1 MTEQQRAATHRSTA
15 PRKYAPSAK
24 RAARTS
30 EARDRIRRAAWHAF
44 STQGLDAASIAGI
57 VRESGVSTGS
67 FYNHFGSKEAL
78 FEVFLK
84 ELAEE
89 VRALTARARAKA
101 DDLETML
108 RISFEAL
115 LEHIVSIEGARGFI
129 ERNQHHVRASLHQ
142 FDAME
147 QMLEDLRRDVARG
160 AGRSLSAQELDLV
173 ARMIFAMGLETIL
186 QLDERP
192 GPSSSEAAAL
202 MTAMIVRGVGGLG
215 LEKT

>member
-1 MTEQQRAATHRSTA
+1 MTERPKVATGNARTG
-15 PRKYAPSAK
+15 RKYSPSAK

-30 EARDRIRRAAWHAF
+30 AARERIRRAAWDAF
-44 STQGLDAASIAGI
+44 ATQGLDAASIAGI

-78 FEVFLK
+78 FEDFLE

-89 VRALTARARAKA
+89 VRDLTARARAKA
-101 DDLETML
+101 EDLETML
-108 RISFEAL
+108 RISFVAL

-129 ERNQHHVRASLHQ
+129 ARNQHHVRASLHQ

-147 QMLEDLRRDVARG
+147 QMLEDLRQDVARG
-160 AGRSLSAQELDLV
+160 VGRPLRAQELDLV

-192 GPSSSEAAAL
+192 GPASSEAAAL

>member
-1 MTEQQRAATHRSTA
+1 MTERPPSDRDLPKST
-15 PRKYAPSAK
+15 RKYAPSAK

-30 EARDRIRRAAWHAF
+30 EARERIRRAAWDAF

-78 FEVFLK
+78 FETFLE

-115 LEHIVSIEGARGFI
+115 LEHIVSIEGAHGFI
-129 ERNQHHVRASLHQ
+129 ERNQHHLRASLHR

-147 QMLEDLRRDVARG
+147 RMLEDLRLDVARG
-160 AGRSLSAQELDLV
+160 AGRALSAQELDLV

-192 GPSSSEAAAL
+192 GPSSSDAAAL
-202 MTAMIVRGVGGLG
+202 MTEMIVRGVGGLG
-215 LEKT
+215 LEKS

>member
-1 MTEQQRAATHRSTA
+1 MTERPRSA
-15 PRKYAPSAK
+15 SPGSGAGRRYAPSIK

-78 FEVFLK
+78 FEAFLE

-89 VRALTARARAKA
+89 VRDLTARARAEA

-115 LEHIVSIEGARGFI
+115 LAHIVAIDGARGFI
-129 ERNQHHVRASLHQ
+129 ARNQHHLRASLHR
-142 FDAME
+142 FAAME
-147 QMLEDLRRDVARG
+147 QMLEDLRQDVVRG
-160 AGRSLSAQELDLV
+160 AGRALSSQELDLV
-173 ARMIFAMGLETIL
+173 ARMIFAIGLETIL

-192 GPSSSEAAAL
+192 DPPGAAAAAL

-215 LEKT
+215 LA

>member
-1 MTEQQRAATHRSTA
+1 MTERPQAHRDLPRRA
-15 PRKYAPSAK
+15 RKYAPSAK

-30 EARDRIRRAAWHAF
+30 EARDRIRHAAWHAF

-57 VRESGVSTGS
+57 VRDSGISTGS

-78 FEVFLK
+78 FETFLR
-84 ELAEE
+84 ELAEQ
-89 VRALTARARAKA
+89 VRDLTARARART
-101 DDLETML
+101 DDLEDML
-108 RISFEAL
+108 RNSFEAL
-115 LEHIVSIEGARGFI
+115 LEHIDSIEGARGFI
-129 ERNQHHVRASLHQ
+129 ERNQHHLRASLHQ

-147 QMLEDLRRDVARG
+147 QMLEDLRQDVARG

-215 LEKT
+215 LEKN

>member
-1 MTEQQRAATHRSTA
+1 MTERTQAQRDRPAR
-15 PRKYAPSAK
+15 RYAPSAK

-30 EARDRIRRAAWHAF
+30 KARDRIRHAAWHAF
-44 STQGLDAASIAGI
+44 ATQGLDAASIAGI

-67 FYNHFGSKEAL
+67 FYNHFGSKEAV
-78 FEVFLK
+78 FETLLR
-84 ELAEE
+84 ELAEQ
-89 VRALTARARAKA
+89 VRELTARARARA
-101 DDLETML
+101 DDLEDML

-115 LEHIVSIEGARGFI
+115 LEHILSIEGARGFI
-129 ERNQHHVRASLHQ
+129 ARNQHHVRASVHR
-142 FDAME
+142 FDALE
-147 QMLEDLRRDVARG
+147 QMLDDLRQDVARG
-160 AGRSLSAQELDLV
+160 TGRSLSAQELDLV

-202 MTAMIVRGVGGLG
+202 MTAMILRGVGGLG

>member
-1 MTEQQRAATHRSTA
+1 MPEQTRAAIHRSPA

-30 EARDRIRRAAWHAF
+30 EARERIRHAAWHAF

-57 VRESGVSTGS
+57 VRKSGVSTGS

-78 FEVFLK
+78 FEAFLQDLT
-84 ELAEE
+84 EQ
-89 VRALTARARAKA
+89 VRDLTARARAKA

-142 FDAME
+142 FDSME

-160 AGRSLSAQELDLV
+160 RAVPCRRRSSTSL
-173 ARMIFAMGLETIL
+173 
-186 QLDERP
+186 P
-192 GPSSSEAAAL
+192 G
-202 MTAMIVRGVGGLG
+202 
-215 LEKT
+215 